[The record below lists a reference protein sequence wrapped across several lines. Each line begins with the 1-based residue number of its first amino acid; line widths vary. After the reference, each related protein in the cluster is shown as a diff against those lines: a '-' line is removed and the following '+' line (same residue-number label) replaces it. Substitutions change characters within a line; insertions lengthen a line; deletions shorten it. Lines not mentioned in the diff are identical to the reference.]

1 MDNLLKS
8 LQSFAGRWGKLSLNQ
23 RLVVGTLILGLIL
36 STFFLFNQAQDD
48 YEILYSNMSLPDA
61 AAAAAKLK
69 EMKAPFKLADG
80 GTTIM
85 VPRNRRN
92 ELVLDTANELTS
104 DQTVNLASIPPVLQG
119 DVQKEWI
126 KKINTDNISGTLR
139 SIRGIKN
146 AKVMVSQPEHSVFV
160 DDQEATTASV
170 MLMVEPGFRLSD
182 GQVKTI
188 KNLVSHAV
196 PGLKPENVAIADNS
210 GNALEG
216 PAGAGGGYSDADQRR
231 KKFEEETAKKVL
243 SILTPV
249 VGKDN
254 AVVSVS
260 AAMNFDHEEAKI
272 HRVIPTGGTP
282 EDPSGMA
289 VSTQEQTEEYAGGDK
304 GSGAPAAGVDAN
316 TQTFQGAPAGGDDK
330 DKNNYKLSKKTTNYV
345 NSEEE
350 RSVIYAGG
358 NLERMTV
365 AVVLNKVLT
374 AKETEEIRQL
384 VENASGVDN
393 SRGDSVDIK
402 GFQFTDSPGEKE
414 KALVEATKTAQ
425 EQSFILQLA
434 TVGGVVMLGLAALF
448 IFHSFLKGPVDGEVV
463 EEDAYDPYEYEEPEA
478 IAAPEIPVIETGPDP
493 EIEMKRASL
502 NQLIEK
508 DASEAARVLI
518 SYIKG
523 S

>member
-1 MDNLLKS
+1 
-8 LQSFAGRWGKLSLNQ
+8 
-23 RLVVGTLILGLIL
+23 
-36 STFFLFNQAQDD
+36 
-48 YEILYSNMSLPDA
+48 
-61 AAAAAKLK
+61 
-69 EMKAPFKLADG
+69 
-80 GTTIM
+80 
-85 VPRNRRN
+85 
-92 ELVLDTANELTS
+92 
-104 DQTVNLASIPPVLQG
+104 
-119 DVQKEWI
+119 
-126 KKINTDNISGTLR
+126 
-139 SIRGIKN
+139 
-146 AKVMVSQPEHSVFV
+146 
-160 DDQEATTASV
+160 
-170 MLMVEPGFRLSD
+170 
-182 GQVKTI
+182 
-188 KNLVSHAV
+188 
-196 PGLKPENVAIADNS
+196 
-210 GNALEG
+210 
-216 PAGAGGGYSDADQRR
+216 
-231 KKFEEETAKKVL
+231 
-243 SILTPV
+243 
-249 VGKDN
+249 
-254 AVVSVS
+254 
-260 AAMNFDHEEAKI
+260 
-272 HRVIPTGGTP
+272 
-282 EDPSGMA
+282 
-289 VSTQEQTEEYAGGDK
+289 
-304 GSGAPAAGVDAN
+304 
-316 TQTFQGAPAGGDDK
+316 
-330 DKNNYKLSKKTTNYV
+330 
-345 NSEEE
+345 
-350 RSVIYAGG
+350 VIYAGG